1 MEQGQSEGLRF
12 EGGFRLLVS
21 TWLRQALVLLRNRYW
36 LRRGRTEPMTPDTR
50 WGESFYSAGTII
62 AGLLVLWVLWSYV
75 FDADRGEPII
85 RIAPLVLAG
94 VIWLAGWGWCRVL
107 AGR

>member
-1 MEQGQSEGLRF
+1 MTSGMWWGQRF
-12 EGGFRLLVS
+12 
-21 TWLRQALVLLRNRYW
+21 YW
-36 LRRGRTEPMTPDTR
+36 
-50 WGESFYSAGTII
+50 AAAII

-94 VIWLAGWGWCRVL
+94 VIWLAGWACRHVL
-107 AGR
+107 ADRSRENSN